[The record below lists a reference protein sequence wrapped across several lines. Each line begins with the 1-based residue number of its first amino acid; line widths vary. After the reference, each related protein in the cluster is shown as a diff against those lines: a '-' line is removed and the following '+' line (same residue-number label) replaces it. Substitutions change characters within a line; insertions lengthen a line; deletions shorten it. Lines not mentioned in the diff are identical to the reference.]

1 MALTPKIHR
10 FCEEYLVDLN
20 ATQAAIRAGYSR
32 HSAYSQAHDLLKKP
46 EVQSEIERLRDERSE
61 RTKINADWV
70 LTRLAAIAEA
80 DLNDLYDTTGEL
92 LPVEDWPMI
101 WRQGL
106 IAGVD
111 VEQLFE
117 GRGEEREQIGV
128 VKRIKTVDRI
138 RAIELIG
145 KHVNVKAFEDRVA
158 VTGLDAL
165 ADRLDRASKRIAD
178 AITGVNDAVTDDE

>member
-1 MALTPKIHR
+1 MALTPKEHR
-10 FCEEYLVDLN
+10 FCEEYLIDLN

-32 HSAYSQAHDLLKKP
+32 HTARQAGSELLSKP
-46 EVQSEIERLRDERSE
+46 VVQAEIERLRDERSE

-106 IAGVD
+106 VAGVD

-128 VKRIKTVDRI
+128 VKKIKTIDRM
-138 RAIELIG
+138 RAIEMIG
-145 KHVNVKAFEDRVA
+145 KHVNVKAFEERVA

-165 ADRLDRASKRIAD
+165 AERLERAAGRVAD
-178 AITGVNDAVTDDE
+178 AITGAKDAVTDDE